1 MAKKTIPKSPDRKT
15 QLAENLLQIIADTE
29 TRLICLKEL
38 MEGDPDDGRYAA
50 PLTFLEDII
59 HASQDAQMLATRGQG

>member
-1 MAKKTIPKSPDRKT
+1 MANAKIHNITDPQT
-15 QLAENLLQIIADTE
+15 QLAENLRQIIADTE

-38 MEGDPDDGRYAA
+38 MEGDPDDDRYAA